1 MSTLIQMVSSLFP
14 TRVQSVVLAT
24 GRTLTMPKNN
34 TGRVLIGMQEAL
46 TAGTDV
52 YAFSG
57 RLLDLQ
63 QAGEFTVSEGKVVDA
78 IRLEIAQMAESGVVF
93 TATRADASAGQ
104 LEVAALR
111 ATAKMMKSAGV
122 QPSAEPA
129 PKATRRRRTAK

>member
-1 MSTLIQMVSSLFP
+1 MSTLVSKVSSLFL

-34 TGRVLIGMQEAL
+34 TGRVLIAMHEAL

-63 QAGEFTVSEGKVVDA
+63 QAGEFTVAESKVVDA
-78 IRLEIAQMAESGVVF
+78 IRLEIAKMAESGVVF
-93 TATRADASAGQ
+93 TATRTEASAGQ

-122 QPSAEPA
+122 QPAPA
-129 PKATRRRRTAK
+129 KAVRRRAAK